1 MSYFVSLALA
11 LVSMA
16 RPGHCQNDTSSWL
29 SARKSGAIQV
39 LDAVRPSGL
48 IVGQAGQR
56 VQLYLVHSAALD
68 VGADG
73 AKADLFVASLSNI
86 VYPAVTYAYFSAESD
101 YSLSSENSEST
112 VDFSVGASAS
122 GMAIVF
128 TRLFQ
133 FTDEDQDGEFTK
145 DIDTEKD
152 EHVFMESKGGLV
164 FKFPYP
170 KPMWDAGDF
179 SGDTKTMKI
188 QTKDGM
194 FAVTLKANEEVGRT
208 PGGSK
213 KTPMSVK
220 MDVDINYPG
229 LQEGNLVGLEAYVVA
244 TEAAAEAD
252 VKATA
257 QVGNGVFS
265 KQPDNLPSL
274 GLAWDGQATVET
286 EGDVEVKASGMV
298 DATIDDIKFADCIK
312 GGIGVKANGNAKLSV
327 KQITYTFKSST
338 AGKIIWDPVVGT
350 TSAEEQ
356 APPTPEDQQD
366 PFMSGAGGVAWH
378 ALMLLAAFLPT
389 TLSLLNVVSA
399 AV

>member
-1 MSYFVSLALA
+1 M
-11 LVSMA
+11 
-16 RPGHCQNDTSSWL
+16 G
-29 SARKSGAIQV
+29 
-39 LDAVRPSGL
+39 
-48 IVGQAGQR
+48 
-56 VQLYLVHSAALD
+56 QLYLVHSASLD
-68 VGADG
+68 VSVDG
-73 AKADLFVASLSNI
+73 ARGDLFVASLSNL
-86 VYPAVTYAYFSAESD
+86 VYPAVTYAYFSAEAD
-101 YSLSSENSEST
+101 YSLSSENSESA

-122 GMAIVF
+122 GIAIVF

-133 FTDEDQDGEFTK
+133 FTDEDLDGEFTK
-145 DIDTEKD
+145 DTDTEKD
-152 EHVFMESKGGLV
+152 EHVFMESKGGLI

-188 QTKDGM
+188 KTKDGM
-194 FAVTLKANEEVGRT
+194 FVVTLKANEEVGRT

-244 TEAAAEAD
+244 TEAAADAD
-252 VKATA
+252 VKSTL
-257 QVGNGVFS
+257 QVGNGVYS
-265 KQPDNLPSL
+265 KQPNNLPSL

-298 DATIDDIKFADCIK
+298 DAAIDDIKFADCIK

-366 PFMSGAGGVAWH
+366 PLMSGAGGVAWH
-378 ALMLLAAFLPT
+378 ALILLAAFLPA
-389 TLSLLNVVSA
+389 TLSALNAVGA
-399 AV
+399 A